1 MFDFLAAGEFE
12 ERSGAYWVPLTGA
25 GLGANPATAE
35 ATTEKQQESAQQ
47 REPAQQQGQPPDGA
61 VLAQEWRGQQ
71 GAEPAAARAQE
82 GRPQPQSQPR
92 SPSAQSLAES
102 EALAARNA
110 RSQQEVH
117 EILAAAEAS
126 RPASSSAAANA
137 EGGGQAESAQ
147 WQPAQ
152 QAAPG
157 AAAAQQPLGA
167 ETPGGQASAAT
178 EQQPPG
184 LDRSRRR
191 GAFMLPARQEEA
203 SASQTRAAMPGR
215 EPLPGSDAASRPAS
229 VPVAAGASPSGVQ
242 QPLTGPQ
249 QAAQLPSIPAQSAET
264 QPEAQVLGP
273 TSQSLQ
279 AAHSQPATAGPT
291 FQQHCSSG
299 GAPRPTPEPG
309 QTRPGSTQ
317 LQHPTQQHSQQ
328 QHLQQHSQQP
338 QQQQQQQQQQ
348 AAQKEVP
355 AAAAAAGGAAR
366 QSPSSLA
373 AASAALQLRQDHHQP
388 QHLRLPPLPG
398 SHTIPSGSHNA
409 TSFPA
414 PVALQ
419 VRRPACAHLHET
431 WSDSCLLSS
440 VGAQALQQ
448 MRCKVTCGRGSR
460 RGVGGGSRPGL
471 QVAICHRSTLPS

>member
-25 GLGANPATAE
+25 GLGTSPATAE

-47 REPAQQQGQPPDGA
+47 QEPAQQQGQPPDGA
-61 VLAQEWRGQQ
+61 FLAQEWRRQQ
-71 GAEPAAARAQE
+71 GAEPAAVRAQ
-82 GRPQPQSQPR
+82 GARPQPQSQPR
-92 SPSAQSLAES
+92 SPSAQSLADS

-126 RPASSSAAANA
+126 RPASSFAAANT
-137 EGGGQAESAQ
+137 EVGGQAESAQ
-147 WQPAQ
+147 LQPAQ

-157 AAAAQQPLGA
+157 AAAAQQPPGA

-191 GAFMLPARQEEA
+191 GAFMLPARQGEA

-215 EPLPGSDAASRPAS
+215 DPSPGSDAASRPAS
-229 VPVAAGASPSGVQ
+229 VPVAAGGSPSGVQ

-264 QPEAQVLGP
+264 HAEEQVLGP
-273 TSQSLQ
+273 TPQSLQ
-279 AAHSQPATAGPT
+279 AAHSQPAAAGPA
-291 FQQHCSSG
+291 FQQHGSSG
-299 GAPRPTPEPG
+299 DAPRPTPEPG
-309 QTRPGSTQ
+309 QTRPGSPQ
-317 LQHPTQQHSQQ
+317 LQHPTQQHLQQ
-328 QHLQQHSQQP
+328 QHLQQR
-338 QQQQQQQQQQ
+338 QQQQQQE
-348 AAQKEVP
+348 AAQKPVP
-355 AAAAAAGGAAR
+355 AAAAAADGGTAAR

-373 AASAALQLRQDHHQP
+373 AASAALQLKQDHHQP

-419 VRRPACAHLHET
+419 VRGLPVPTCTKPGATPA
-431 WSDSCLLSS
+431 WCLLW
-440 VGAQALQQ
+440 VFKHRN
-448 MRCKVTCGRGSR
+448 RCFVW
-460 RGVGGGSRPGL
+460 
-471 QVAICHRSTLPS
+471 